1 MNALRSELIIEFL
14 RRSYFAAD
22 GLWFVICQQ
31 ELGYDEAMRLDE
43 LVWKV
48 MPKIQ
53 ARKARELLGLDGDPL
68 SDLASA
74 LAVKFA
80 AEDYGYVA
88 KPSPPGTLRLVV
100 DHCPW
105 KAAIEKSGREAVLPD
120 ICRRICHPEMR
131 TWGEEFSMDIS
142 FEMEADGCHG
152 DAPCSFLFRH
162 QGSVTA
168 ERGPSPG

>member
-1 MNALRSELIIEFL
+1 VNALRSELIIEFL

-53 ARKARELLGLDGDPL
+53 ARKAREVLALEGDPL
-68 SDLASA
+68 SDLASGLA
-74 LAVKFA
+74 LKFA
-80 AEDYGYVA
+80 AEDYGYLA
-88 KPSPPGTLRLVV
+88 KPSPPGSLRLVV

-105 KAAIEKSGREAVLPD
+105 KAAIRNAGREAIMPD
-120 ICRRICHPEMR
+120 ICSRICHPEMR
-131 TWGEEFSMDIS
+131 IWGEEFSMEIS
-142 FEMEADGCHG
+142 FEMEADGCNG
-152 DAPCSFLFRH
+152 DEPCSFLFRH
-162 QGSVTA
+162 PGGSTA
-168 ERGPSPG
+168 EREASPG